1 MMSQASFASGLFMA
15 VKKCH
20 KRFCKQTASTAC
32 WSFGFLALYAC
43 MVSPYRNK
51 AMIGAANKASIDKL
65 KVKNEIVI
73 RYSGKSRLTRGS
85 RLMVGRGEN
94 FE

>member
-20 KRFCKQTASTAC
+20 KRFCKQTASTAL
-32 WSFGFLALYAC
+32 WSAGFLAVYAC
-43 MVSPYRNK
+43 MVPPYRNK
-51 AMIGAANKASIDKL
+51 AMIGVASRASIDKL
-65 KVKNEIVI
+65 NVKNEIVI

>member
-1 MMSQASFASGLFMA
+1 
-15 VKKCH
+15 
-20 KRFCKQTASTAC
+20 
-32 WSFGFLALYAC
+32 
-43 MVSPYRNK
+43 MVSPYKNK

-65 KVKNEIVI
+65 KAKNEIVI